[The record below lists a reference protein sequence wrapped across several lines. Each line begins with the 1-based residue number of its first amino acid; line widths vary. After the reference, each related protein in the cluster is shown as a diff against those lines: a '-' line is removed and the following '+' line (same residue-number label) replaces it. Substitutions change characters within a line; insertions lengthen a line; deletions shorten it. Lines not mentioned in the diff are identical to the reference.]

1 MTENLSDFDHNEMLN
16 NKSADLVS
24 RLTTFIDYCNI
35 GYDRNE
41 ALKMS
46 SITEQIIADNQE
58 LFDEISN
65 TMKEESD
72 EDMIVDTGISSDLN
86 RAYGKILDNYAF
98 YLQGNQN
105 HDETIKRLSEMF
117 DVSTNKLNSFI
128 NQNKEEFF
136 RKNYPQ
142 HLPLI
147 GVYPPT
153 IIPTIWNGYCP
164 ESWAKGKTVR
174 MRLNEMDFYESE
186 ETGLQIVI
194 GFPGVQAVILKHRGK
209 GNFKSK
215 RTYAD
220 KRDCNEC
227 LSPQTLER
235 PPFCKPT
242 IFKSSEEIIEYI
254 KYSVPLKISKVEF
267 EHSEMEAM
275 FKEVETLL
283 FDKSKIRKIIY
294 RNKDCVKDFDKNN
307 KEFLNDINKK
317 SVVYCIWLGASI
329 SDLRPFYIGHV
340 FETIS
345 KQRMIAH
352 FSRKNKATG
361 SQLEKIKTAIEDN
374 MILGATFVQIKPAYM
389 RTSIE
394 EWLIEKHALA
404 WNIKGKRKK

>member
-24 RLTTFIDYCNI
+24 RLTTFIDYCSI

-46 SITEQIIADNQE
+46 KITEQIIAENQE
-58 LFDEISN
+58 LFDKIAN
-65 TMKEESD
+65 TMKEESN
-72 EDMIVDTGISSDLN
+72 EDMVVDSGIPSDLN

-105 HDETIKRLSEMF
+105 HNETIKRLSEMF
-117 DVSTNKLNSFI
+117 DVSADKLNSFI
-128 NQNKEEFF
+128 NQHKEDFF

-142 HLPLI
+142 HLSLI

-153 IIPTIWNGYCP
+153 ITPTIWNGYCP
-164 ESWAKGKTVR
+164 ESWAKGRTVR

-186 ETGLQIVI
+186 ETGLQIAI

-209 GNFKSK
+209 GNFKST
-215 RTYAD
+215 RIYAD

-235 PPFCKPT
+235 PPFCEPT
-242 IFKSSEEIIEYI
+242 IFKSSEEIVDYI
-254 KYSVPLKISKVEF
+254 KSSVPSKISKVEF
-267 EHSEMEAM
+267 ENSKIEAM
-275 FKEVETLL
+275 FKEVEILL
-283 FDKSKIRKIIY
+283 FDKSKIRKIVY

-307 KEFLNDINKK
+307 QEFLNDINKK
-317 SVVYCIWLGASI
+317 SVVYCIWLGTSKN
-329 SDLRPFYIGHV
+329 DLRPFYIGQV
-340 FETIS
+340 FEKIS

-352 FSRKNKATG
+352 FSRPDNVKW
-361 SQLEKIKTAIEDN
+361 SQLTKVKIAIEDN
-374 MILGATFVQIKPAYM
+374 MILGATFVQIEPAYM

-404 WNIKGKRKK
+404 WNKKGKRKK